1 MQIDDAQQCSD
12 EHRRAHARR
21 DGAAL
26 TVGDVDSVISAAHA
40 FVQRDRRGS
49 SHSRVTRQ
57 GLRVAARFTIY
68 VHVHYPWVS
77 AFAFGDE
84 RADPTQRYETAVST
98 GERSD
103 VESTLDLGW
112 S

>member
-1 MQIDDAQQCSD
+1 M
-12 EHRRAHARR
+12 
-21 DGAAL
+21 G
-26 TVGDVDSVISAAHA
+26 
-40 FVQRDRRGS
+40 
-49 SHSRVTRQ
+49 
-57 GLRVAARFTIY
+57 
-68 VHVHYPWVS
+68 VS
-77 AFAFGDE
+77 FCIGDE